1 MPNFK
6 RWLQKL
12 IGIDEVL
19 AKLED
24 GIDEVLENLEERLNQ
39 KVRRTQVPVQYR
51 SPIPPTREPSSSPI
65 SKAELPLEFFD
76 SHMGR
81 L

>member
-19 AKLED
+19 AKLE
-24 GIDEVLENLEERLNQ
+24 ERLNQ
-39 KVRRTQVPVQYR
+39 KLRAPQAPVPHRTPQ
-51 SPIPPTREPSSSPI
+51 PPPEPPASSSPI